1 MSKTYR
7 VLFSPESEAQ
17 LAALYRYIA
26 AAGSPQTAL
35 DYTEAIVVTCESL
48 TNFPERGVRRDDV
61 RPGLRTTH
69 HRGQVV
75 IAYAIIDDDVHILG
89 IYYGGQDYES
99 LIRG

>member
-7 VLFSPESEAQ
+7 VLFSPESQAH

-26 AAGSPQTAL
+26 AAGSPLTAL
-35 DYTEAIVVTCESL
+35 DYTEAIVITCETL
-48 TNFPERGVRRDDV
+48 ANFPDPGVRRDDV
-61 RPGLRTTH
+61 RPELRTTH

>member
-7 VLFSPESEAQ
+7 VLFSPESQAQ

-69 HRGQVV
+69 HRGRVV

>member
-1 MSKTYR
+1 VSKTYR
-7 VLFSPESEAQ
+7 VLFSPESEDQ

-35 DYTEAIVVTCESL
+35 DYTEAIVITCESL
-48 TNFPERGVRRDDV
+48 GNFPERGVRRDDV

-69 HRGQVV
+69 HRGRVV